1 MENHGKSQSEM
12 DDDWGY
18 RHDFGNPP
26 YDPITGKPKEF
37 QRSPD
42 SGRNQARVKSFGQWQ
57 LVPPGG
63 LKACALLEAKFI
75 IQCHIISIYYTCI
88 TCFWWNNAYTYIY
101 ILIIL
106 ICIIYIYTYV
116 YIYIYIYRN
125 IMCNLQHLQLILVF
139 HIDLYWSKDF
149 VICKT
154 VRGKRTHQPTI
165 PWMLS
170 LYGQTWMH
178 LNPCLVWWGNTTPLQ

>member
-88 TCFWWNNAYTYIY
+88 TCF
-101 ILIIL
+101 
-106 ICIIYIYTYV
+106 
-116 YIYIYIYRN
+116 
-125 IMCNLQHLQLILVF
+125 
-139 HIDLYWSKDF
+139 
-149 VICKT
+149 
-154 VRGKRTHQPTI
+154 
-165 PWMLS
+165 
-170 LYGQTWMH
+170 
-178 LNPCLVWWGNTTPLQ
+178 